1 MLTVLEAVKLS
12 ADYLQKKGIE
22 SPRLNAE
29 LLLAHLLN
37 CKRLDLY
44 LLFDRPLKENEVVL
58 YRELLKKRGG
68 FVPLQYIV
76 GNVEFYGLE
85 FNVDSSVLI
94 PRPET
99 ELLVETIIEE
109 NKNTNL
115 KILDIG
121 TGSGIIAIALAKSL
135 EQAELFAID
144 VSEAALENAKKNAI
158 KNCVADRIKFLQLDV
173 RSDLSLVKGSFD
185 LIVSNPP
192 YISKDEFPKLQ
203 TELRVFEP
211 AIALTDYSDGLS
223 FYRIISA
230 KAAGL
235 LKNKGKVYFEVGKDQ
250 SNLVKKIMEE
260 NSFSNIKIKKDFQEI
275 ERVIAGEKNESI
287 SSKSF

>member
-44 LLFDRPLKENEVVL
+44 LLFDRPLKEDEVVL
-58 YRELLKKRGG
+58 YRELLKKRGS
-68 FVPLQYIV
+68 FVPLQYII

-99 ELLVETIIEE
+99 ELLVEAIIEE

-121 TGSGIIAIALAKSL
+121 TGSGIIAITLAKSMD
-135 EQAELFAID
+135 QPELFAID
-144 VSEAALENAKKNAI
+144 ISEAALENAKKNAI

-173 RSDLSLVKGSFD
+173 RNDLSLSERSFD
-185 LIVSNPP
+185 IIVSNPP

-211 AIALTDYSDGLS
+211 SIALTDNADGLS
-223 FYRIISA
+223 FFRIISE
-230 KAAGL
+230 KAIRL
-235 LKNKGKVYFEVGKDQ
+235 LKNNGKLYFEIGKDQ
-250 SNLVKKIMEE
+250 SDSVKRFLRKMD
-260 NSFSNIKIKKDFQEI
+260 S
-275 ERVIAGEKNESI
+275 
-287 SSKSF
+287 

>member
-12 ADYLQKKGIE
+12 TDYLQKKGIE

-44 LLFDRPLKENEVVL
+44 LLFDRPLKENEIIL
-58 YRELLKKRGG
+58 YRELLKKRGS
-68 FVPLQYIV
+68 FVPLQYII

-85 FNVDSSVLI
+85 FSVDSSVLI

-99 ELLVETIIEE
+99 ELLVDTIIEE

-135 EQAELFAID
+135 EQPELFAID
-144 VSEAALENAKKNAI
+144 ISEAALANAKKNAI
-158 KNCVADRIKFLQLDV
+158 KNDVTDRIKFLQLDV
-173 RSDLSLVKGSFD
+173 RSDLTLIKESFD
-185 LIVSNPP
+185 IIVSNPP

-211 AIALTDYSDGLS
+211 AIALTDYADGLS
-223 FYRIISA
+223 FFKIISE
-230 KAAGL
+230 KAIRL
-235 LKNKGKVYFEVGKDQ
+235 LKNNGQLYFEIGKDQ
-250 SNLVKKIMEE
+250 SDSVKKILQE
-260 NSFSNIKIKKDFQEI
+260 NGFANVQIKKDYQEI
-275 ERVIAGEKNESI
+275 DRVISGEK
-287 SSKSF
+287 

>member
-44 LLFDRPLKENEVVL
+44 LLFDRPLKENEIIL
-58 YRELLKKRGG
+58 YRELLKKRGS
-68 FVPLQYIV
+68 FVPLQYII

-85 FNVDSSVLI
+85 FSVDSSVLI

-99 ELLVETIIEE
+99 ELLVDTIIEE

-135 EQAELFAID
+135 EQPELFAID
-144 VSEAALENAKKNAI
+144 ISEAALANAKKNAI
-158 KNCVADRIKFLQLDV
+158 KNDVTDRIKFLQLDV
-173 RSDLSLVKGSFD
+173 RSDLTLIKESFD
-185 LIVSNPP
+185 IIVSNPP

-211 AIALTDYSDGLS
+211 AIALTDYADGLS
-223 FYRIISA
+223 FFKIISE
-230 KAAGL
+230 KAIRL
-235 LKNKGKVYFEVGKDQ
+235 LKNNGKLYFEIGKDQ
-250 SNLVKKIMEE
+250 SDSVKKILQE
-260 NSFSNIKIKKDFQEI
+260 NGFANVQIKKDYQEI
-275 ERVIAGEKNESI
+275 DRVISGEK
-287 SSKSF
+287 

>member
-44 LLFDRPLKENEVVL
+44 LLFDRPLKENEIIL
-58 YRELLKKRGG
+58 YRELLKKRGS
-68 FVPLQYIV
+68 FVPLQYII

-85 FNVDSSVLI
+85 FSVDSSVLI

-99 ELLVETIIEE
+99 ELLVDTIIEE
-109 NKNTNL
+109 NKNTTL

-135 EQAELFAID
+135 EQPELFAID
-144 VSEAALENAKKNAI
+144 ISEAALANAKKNAI
-158 KNCVADRIKFLQLDV
+158 KNDVTDRIKFLQLDV
-173 RSDLSLVKGSFD
+173 RSDLSLLKESFD
-185 LIVSNPP
+185 IIVSNPP

-211 AIALTDYSDGLS
+211 AIALTDYADGLS
-223 FYRIISA
+223 FFKIISE
-230 KAAGL
+230 KAIRL
-235 LKNKGKVYFEVGKDQ
+235 LKNNGKLYFEIGKDQ
-250 SNLVKKIMEE
+250 SDSVKKILQE
-260 NSFSNIKIKKDFQEI
+260 NGFANIQIKKDYQEI
-275 ERVIAGEKNESI
+275 DRVISGEK
-287 SSKSF
+287 

>member
-12 ADYLQKKGIE
+12 TDYLQKKGIE

-44 LLFDRPLKENEVVL
+44 LLFDRPLKENEIIL
-58 YRELLKKRGG
+58 YRELLKKRGS
-68 FVPLQYIV
+68 FVPLQYII

-85 FNVDSSVLI
+85 FSVDSSVLI

-99 ELLVETIIEE
+99 ELLVDTIIEE

-135 EQAELFAID
+135 EQPELFAID
-144 VSEAALENAKKNAI
+144 ISEAALANAKKNAI
-158 KNCVADRIKFLQLDV
+158 KNDVTDRIKFLQLDV
-173 RSDLSLVKGSFD
+173 RSDLTLIKESFD
-185 LIVSNPP
+185 IIVSNPP

-211 AIALTDYSDGLS
+211 AIALTDYADGLS
-223 FYRIISA
+223 FFKIISE
-230 KAAGL
+230 KAIRL
-235 LKNKGKVYFEVGKDQ
+235 LKNNGKLYFEIGKDQ
-250 SNLVKKIMEE
+250 SDSVKKILQE
-260 NSFSNIKIKKDFQEI
+260 NGFANIQIKKDYQEI
-275 ERVIAGEKNESI
+275 DRVISGEK
-287 SSKSF
+287 

>member
-44 LLFDRPLKENEVVL
+44 LLFDRPLKENEIIL
-58 YRELLKKRGG
+58 YRELLKKRGS
-68 FVPLQYIV
+68 FVPLQYII

-85 FNVDSSVLI
+85 FSVDSSVLI

-99 ELLVETIIEE
+99 ELLVDTIIEE
-109 NKNTNL
+109 NENTNL

-135 EQAELFAID
+135 EQPELFAID
-144 VSEAALENAKKNAI
+144 ISEAALANAKKNAI
-158 KNCVADRIKFLQLDV
+158 KNDVTDRIKFLQLDV
-173 RSDLSLVKGSFD
+173 RSDLSLIKESFD
-185 LIVSNPP
+185 IIVSNPP

-211 AIALTDYSDGLS
+211 AIALTDYADGLS
-223 FYRIISA
+223 FFKIISV
-230 KAAGL
+230 KAIRL
-235 LKNKGKVYFEVGKDQ
+235 LKNHGKLYFEIGKDQ
-250 SNLVKKIMEE
+250 SDSVKKILQE
-260 NSFSNIKIKKDFQEI
+260 NGFANVQIKKDYQEI
-275 ERVIAGEKNESI
+275 DRVISGEK
-287 SSKSF
+287 

>member
-12 ADYLQKKGIE
+12 ADYLEKKGIE

-58 YRELLKKRGG
+58 YRELLKKRGS

-99 ELLVETIIEE
+99 ELLVEAIIEE

-115 KILDIG
+115 KILDVG

-135 EQAELFAID
+135 EQPELFAID
-144 VSEAALENAKKNAI
+144 ISEAALENAKKNAI

-173 RSDLSLVKGSFD
+173 RNDLSLSERSFD
-185 LIVSNPP
+185 IIVSNPP

-211 AIALTDYSDGLS
+211 SIALTDYADGLS
-223 FYRIISA
+223 FFRIISE
-230 KAAGL
+230 KAIRL
-235 LKNKGKVYFEVGKDQ
+235 LKNNGKLYFEIGKDQ
-250 SNLVKKIMEE
+250 SDSVKKILEE
-260 NSFSNIKIKKDFQEI
+260 NGFVNIRIKKDYQEI
-275 ERVIAGEKNESI
+275 ERVISGEK
-287 SSKSF
+287 K

>member
-44 LLFDRPLKENEVVL
+44 LLFDRPLKENEIIL
-58 YRELLKKRGG
+58 YRELLKKRGS
-68 FVPLQYIV
+68 FVPLQYII

-85 FNVDSSVLI
+85 FSVDSSVLI

-99 ELLVETIIEE
+99 ELLVDTIIEE
-109 NKNTNL
+109 NKNTTL

-135 EQAELFAID
+135 EQPELFAID
-144 VSEAALENAKKNAI
+144 ISEAALANAKKNAI
-158 KNCVADRIKFLQLDV
+158 KNDVTDRIKFLQLDV
-173 RSDLSLVKGSFD
+173 RSDLSLLKESFD
-185 LIVSNPP
+185 IIVSNPP

-211 AIALTDYSDGLS
+211 AIALTDYADGLS
-223 FYRIISA
+223 FFKIISE
-230 KAAGL
+230 KAIRL
-235 LKNKGKVYFEVGKDQ
+235 LKNNGKLYFEIGKDQ
-250 SNLVKKIMEE
+250 SDSVKKILQE
-260 NSFSNIKIKKDFQEI
+260 NGFANVQIKKDYQEI
-275 ERVIAGEKNESI
+275 DRVISGEK
-287 SSKSF
+287 

>member
-44 LLFDRPLKENEVVL
+44 LLFDSPLKENEVAL
-58 YRELLKKRGG
+58 YRELLKKRGS
-68 FVPLQYIV
+68 FVPLQYII

-99 ELLVETIIEE
+99 ELLVEAIIEE

-121 TGSGIIAIALAKSL
+121 TGSGIIAITLAKSMD
-135 EQAELFAID
+135 QPELFAID
-144 VSEAALENAKKNAI
+144 ISEAALENAKKNAI

-173 RSDLSLVKGSFD
+173 RNDLSLLKESFD
-185 LIVSNPP
+185 IIVSNPP

-211 AIALTDYSDGLS
+211 SIALTDYADGLS
-223 FYRIISA
+223 FFRIISE
-230 KAAGL
+230 KAIRL
-235 LKNKGKVYFEVGKDQ
+235 LKNNGKLYFEIGKDQ
-250 SNLVKKIMEE
+250 SDSVKKILEE
-260 NSFSNIKIKKDFQEI
+260 NGFVNIRIKKDYQEI
-275 ERVIAGEKNESI
+275 ERVISGEK
-287 SSKSF
+287 K

>member
-44 LLFDRPLKENEVVL
+44 LLFDRPLKENEIIL
-58 YRELLKKRGG
+58 YRELLKKRGS
-68 FVPLQYIV
+68 FVPLQYII

-85 FNVDSSVLI
+85 FSVDSSVLI

-99 ELLVETIIEE
+99 ELLVDTIIEE
-109 NKNTNL
+109 NKNTTL

-135 EQAELFAID
+135 EQPELFAID
-144 VSEAALENAKKNAI
+144 ISEAALANAKKNAI
-158 KNCVADRIKFLQLDV
+158 KNDVTDRIKFLQLDV
-173 RSDLSLVKGSFD
+173 RSDLTLIKESFD
-185 LIVSNPP
+185 IIVSNPP

-211 AIALTDYSDGLS
+211 AIALTDYADGLS
-223 FYRIISA
+223 FFKIISE
-230 KAAGL
+230 KAIRL
-235 LKNKGKVYFEVGKDQ
+235 LKNNGKLYFEIGKDQ
-250 SNLVKKIMEE
+250 SDSVKKILQE
-260 NSFSNIKIKKDFQEI
+260 NGFANIQIKKDYQEI
-275 ERVIAGEKNESI
+275 DRVISGEK
-287 SSKSF
+287 

>member
-44 LLFDRPLKENEVVL
+44 LLFDRPLKEDEVVL
-58 YRELLKKRGG
+58 YRELLKKRGS
-68 FVPLQYIV
+68 FVPLQYII

-99 ELLVETIIEE
+99 ELLVEAIIEE

-121 TGSGIIAIALAKSL
+121 TGSGIIAITLAKSL
-135 EQAELFAID
+135 EQPELFAID
-144 VSEAALENAKKNAI
+144 ISEAALENAKKNAI

-173 RSDLSLVKGSFD
+173 RNDLSLSERSFD
-185 LIVSNPP
+185 IIVSNPP

-211 AIALTDYSDGLS
+211 SIALTDNADGLS
-223 FYRIISA
+223 FFRIISE
-230 KAAGL
+230 KAIRL
-235 LKNKGKVYFEVGKDQ
+235 LKNNGKLYFEIGKDQ
-250 SNLVKKIMEE
+250 SDSVKKILEE
-260 NSFSNIKIKKDFQEI
+260 NGFVNIRIKRDFQEI
-275 ERVIAGEKNESI
+275 ERVISGEK
-287 SSKSF
+287 K

>member
-44 LLFDRPLKENEVVL
+44 LLFDRPLKEDEVVL
-58 YRELLKKRGG
+58 YRELLKKRGS
-68 FVPLQYIV
+68 FVPLQYII

-99 ELLVETIIEE
+99 ELLVEAIIEE

-121 TGSGIIAIALAKSL
+121 TGSGIIAITLAKSMD
-135 EQAELFAID
+135 QPELFAID
-144 VSEAALENAKKNAI
+144 ISEAALENATKNAI

-173 RSDLSLVKGSFD
+173 RNDLSLSERSFD
-185 LIVSNPP
+185 IIVSNPP

-223 FYRIISA
+223 FFRIISE
-230 KAAGL
+230 KAIRL
-235 LKNKGKVYFEVGKDQ
+235 LKNNGKLYFEIGKDQ
-250 SNLVKKIMEE
+250 SDSVKKILEE
-260 NSFSNIKIKKDFQEI
+260 NGFVNIRIKRDFQEI
-275 ERVIAGEKNESI
+275 ERVISGEK
-287 SSKSF
+287 K

>member
-44 LLFDRPLKENEVVL
+44 LLFDRPLKENEIIL
-58 YRELLKKRGG
+58 YRELLKKRGS
-68 FVPLQYIV
+68 FVPLQYII

-85 FNVDSSVLI
+85 FSVDSSVLI

-99 ELLVETIIEE
+99 ELLVDTIIEE

-135 EQAELFAID
+135 EQPELFAID
-144 VSEAALENAKKNAI
+144 ISEAALANAKKNAI
-158 KNCVADRIKFLQLDV
+158 KNDVTDRIKFLQLDV
-173 RSDLSLVKGSFD
+173 RSDLSLLKESFD
-185 LIVSNPP
+185 IIVSNPP

-211 AIALTDYSDGLS
+211 AIALTDYADGLS
-223 FYRIISA
+223 FFKIISE
-230 KAAGL
+230 KAIRL
-235 LKNKGKVYFEVGKDQ
+235 LKNNGKLYFEIGKDQ
-250 SNLVKKIMEE
+250 SDSVKKILQE
-260 NSFSNIKIKKDFQEI
+260 NGFANIQIKKDYQEI
-275 ERVIAGEKNESI
+275 DRVISGEK
-287 SSKSF
+287 

>member
-44 LLFDRPLKENEVVL
+44 LLFDRPLKEDEVVL
-58 YRELLKKRGG
+58 YRELLKKRGS
-68 FVPLQYIV
+68 FVPLQYII

-121 TGSGIIAIALAKSL
+121 TGSGIIAITLAKSL
-135 EQAELFAID
+135 EKSELFAID
-144 VSEAALENAKKNAI
+144 ISEAALENAKKNAI

-173 RSDLSLVKGSFD
+173 RNDLSLSERSFD
-185 LIVSNPP
+185 IIVSNPP

-211 AIALTDYSDGLS
+211 SIALTDYADGLS
-223 FYRIISA
+223 FFRIISE
-230 KAAGL
+230 KAIRL
-235 LKNKGKVYFEVGKDQ
+235 LKNNGKLYFEIGKDQ
-250 SNLVKKIMEE
+250 SDSVKKILEE
-260 NSFSNIKIKKDFQEI
+260 NGFVNIRIKRDFQEI
-275 ERVIAGEKNESI
+275 ERVISGEK
-287 SSKSF
+287 K

>member
-12 ADYLQKKGIE
+12 TDYLQKKGIE

-44 LLFDRPLKENEVVL
+44 LLFDRPLKENEIIL
-58 YRELLKKRGG
+58 YRELLKKRGS
-68 FVPLQYIV
+68 FVPLQYII

-85 FNVDSSVLI
+85 FSVDSSVLI

-99 ELLVETIIEE
+99 ELLVDTIIEE
-109 NKNTNL
+109 NKNTTL

-135 EQAELFAID
+135 EQPELFAID
-144 VSEAALENAKKNAI
+144 ISEAALANAKKNAI
-158 KNCVADRIKFLQLDV
+158 KNDVTDRIKFLQLDV
-173 RSDLSLVKGSFD
+173 RSDLTLIKESFD
-185 LIVSNPP
+185 IIVSNPP

-211 AIALTDYSDGLS
+211 AIALTDYADGLS
-223 FYRIISA
+223 FFKIISE
-230 KAAGL
+230 KAIRL
-235 LKNKGKVYFEVGKDQ
+235 LKNNGKLYFEIGKDQ
-250 SNLVKKIMEE
+250 SDSVKKILQE
-260 NSFSNIKIKKDFQEI
+260 NGFANIQIKKDYQEI
-275 ERVIAGEKNESI
+275 DRVISGEK
-287 SSKSF
+287 

>member
-44 LLFDRPLKENEVVL
+44 LLFDRPLKENEIIL
-58 YRELLKKRGG
+58 YRELLKKRGS
-68 FVPLQYIV
+68 FVPLQYII

-85 FNVDSSVLI
+85 FSVDSSVLI

-99 ELLVETIIEE
+99 ELLVDTIIEE
-109 NKNTNL
+109 NENTNL

-135 EQAELFAID
+135 EQPELFAID
-144 VSEAALENAKKNAI
+144 ISEAALANAKKNAI
-158 KNCVADRIKFLQLDV
+158 KNDVTDRIKFLQLDV
-173 RSDLSLVKGSFD
+173 RSDLTLIKESFD
-185 LIVSNPP
+185 IIVSNPP

-211 AIALTDYSDGLS
+211 AIALTDYADGLS
-223 FYRIISA
+223 FFKIISE
-230 KAAGL
+230 KAIRL
-235 LKNKGKVYFEVGKDQ
+235 LKNNGKLYFEIGKDQ
-250 SNLVKKIMEE
+250 SDSVKKILQE
-260 NSFSNIKIKKDFQEI
+260 NGFANVQIKKDYQEI
-275 ERVIAGEKNESI
+275 DRVISGEK
-287 SSKSF
+287 

>member
-44 LLFDRPLKENEVVL
+44 LLFDRPLKEDEVVL
-58 YRELLKKRGG
+58 YRELLKKRGS
-68 FVPLQYIV
+68 FVPLQYII
-76 GNVEFYGLE
+76 GNVEFYGIE

-99 ELLVETIIEE
+99 ELLVEAIIEE

-121 TGSGIIAIALAKSL
+121 TGSGIIAITLAKSMD
-135 EQAELFAID
+135 QPELFAID
-144 VSEAALENAKKNAI
+144 ISEAALENATKNAI

-173 RSDLSLVKGSFD
+173 RNDLSLLKESFD
-185 LIVSNPP
+185 IIVSNPP

-223 FYRIISA
+223 FFRIISE
-230 KAAGL
+230 KAIRL
-235 LKNKGKVYFEVGKDQ
+235 LKNNGKLYFEIGKDQ
-250 SNLVKKIMEE
+250 SDSVKKILEE
-260 NSFSNIKIKKDFQEI
+260 NGFVNIRIKKDYQEI
-275 ERVIAGEKNESI
+275 ERVISGEK
-287 SSKSF
+287 K

>member
-29 LLLAHLLN
+29 LLLAHVLN

-44 LLFDRPLKENEVVL
+44 LLFDRPLKDNEVND
-58 YRELLKKRGG
+58 YRELLKKRGS

-99 ELLVETIIEE
+99 ELIVETIIEE
-109 NKNTNL
+109 NKNSNL
-115 KILDIG
+115 KILDVG
-121 TGSGIIAIALAKSL
+121 TGSGIIAIVLAKSL
-135 EQAELFAID
+135 VQSELFAID
-144 VSEAALENAKKNAI
+144 ISADALENAKNNAI
-158 KNCVADRIKFLQLDV
+158 QNHVSDRINFLHLDA
-173 RSDLSLVKGSFD
+173 RTDLPFDEESFD
-185 LIVSNPP
+185 VIVSNPP

-203 TELRVFEP
+203 PELRVFEP

-230 KAAGL
+230 KALRL
-235 LKNKGKVYFEVGKDQ
+235 LKNGGKVYFEIGKDQ
-250 SNLVKKIMEE
+250 SNSIKKIMEE
-260 NSFSNIKIKKDFQEI
+260 NGFINIIIKKDYQEI
-275 ERVIAGEKNESI
+275 DRVISGEK
-287 SSKSF
+287 K

>member
-12 ADYLQKKGIE
+12 TDYLQKKGIE

-44 LLFDRPLKENEVVL
+44 LLFDRPLKENEIIL
-58 YRELLKKRGG
+58 YRELLKKRGS
-68 FVPLQYIV
+68 FVPLQYII

-85 FNVDSSVLI
+85 FSVDSSVLI

-99 ELLVETIIEE
+99 ELLVDTIIEE

-135 EQAELFAID
+135 EQPELFAID
-144 VSEAALENAKKNAI
+144 ISEAALANAKKNAI
-158 KNCVADRIKFLQLDV
+158 KNDVTDRIKFLQLDV
-173 RSDLSLVKGSFD
+173 RSDLTLIKESFD
-185 LIVSNPP
+185 IIVSNPP

-211 AIALTDYSDGLS
+211 AIALTDYADGLS
-223 FYRIISA
+223 FFKIISE
-230 KAAGL
+230 KAIRL
-235 LKNKGKVYFEVGKDQ
+235 LKNNGKLYFEIGKDQ
-250 SNLVKKIMEE
+250 SDSVKKILQE
-260 NSFSNIKIKKDFQEI
+260 NGFANVQIKKDYQEI
-275 ERVIAGEKNESI
+275 DRVISGEK
-287 SSKSF
+287 

>member
-44 LLFDRPLKENEVVL
+44 LLFDRPLKENEIIL
-58 YRELLKKRGG
+58 YRELLKKRGS
-68 FVPLQYIV
+68 FVPLQYII

-85 FNVDSSVLI
+85 FSVDSSVLI

-99 ELLVETIIEE
+99 ELLVDTIIEE

-135 EQAELFAID
+135 EQPELFAID
-144 VSEAALENAKKNAI
+144 ISEAALANAKKNAI
-158 KNCVADRIKFLQLDV
+158 KNDVTDRIKFLQLDV
-173 RSDLSLVKGSFD
+173 RSDLSLIKESFD
-185 LIVSNPP
+185 IIVSNPP

-211 AIALTDYSDGLS
+211 AIALTDYADGLS
-223 FYRIISA
+223 FFKIISE
-230 KAAGL
+230 KAIRL
-235 LKNKGKVYFEVGKDQ
+235 LKNNGKLYFEIGKDQ
-250 SNLVKKIMEE
+250 SDSVKKILQE
-260 NSFSNIKIKKDFQEI
+260 NGFANVQIKKDYQEI
-275 ERVIAGEKNESI
+275 DRVISGEK
-287 SSKSF
+287 

>member
-44 LLFDRPLKENEVVL
+44 LLFDRPLKENEIIL
-58 YRELLKKRGG
+58 YRELLKKRGS
-68 FVPLQYIV
+68 FVPLQYII

-85 FNVDSSVLI
+85 FSVDSSVLI

-99 ELLVETIIEE
+99 ELLVDTIIEE
-109 NKNTNL
+109 NENTNL

-135 EQAELFAID
+135 EQPELFAID
-144 VSEAALENAKKNAI
+144 ISEAALANAKKNAI
-158 KNCVADRIKFLQLDV
+158 KNDVTDRIKFLQLDV
-173 RSDLSLVKGSFD
+173 RSDLSLLKESFD
-185 LIVSNPP
+185 IIVSNPP

-211 AIALTDYSDGLS
+211 AIALTDYADGLS
-223 FYRIISA
+223 FFKIISE
-230 KAAGL
+230 KAIRL
-235 LKNKGKVYFEVGKDQ
+235 LKNNGKLYFEIGKDQ
-250 SNLVKKIMEE
+250 SDSVKKILQE
-260 NSFSNIKIKKDFQEI
+260 NGFANIQIKKDYQEI
-275 ERVIAGEKNESI
+275 DRVISGEK
-287 SSKSF
+287 

>member
-44 LLFDRPLKENEVVL
+44 LLFDRPLKENEIIL
-58 YRELLKKRGG
+58 YRELLKKRGS
-68 FVPLQYIV
+68 FVPLQYII

-85 FNVDSSVLI
+85 FSVDSSVLI

-99 ELLVETIIEE
+99 ELLVDTIIEE
-109 NKNTNL
+109 NKNTTL

-135 EQAELFAID
+135 EQPELFAID
-144 VSEAALENAKKNAI
+144 ISEAALANAKKNAI
-158 KNCVADRIKFLQLDV
+158 KNDVTDRIKFLQLDV
-173 RSDLSLVKGSFD
+173 RSDLSLIKESFD
-185 LIVSNPP
+185 IIVSNPP

-211 AIALTDYSDGLS
+211 AIALTDYADGLS
-223 FYRIISA
+223 FFKIISE
-230 KAAGL
+230 KAIRL
-235 LKNKGKVYFEVGKDQ
+235 LKNNGKLYFEIGKDQ
-250 SNLVKKIMEE
+250 SDSVKKILQE
-260 NSFSNIKIKKDFQEI
+260 NGFANIQIKKDYQEI
-275 ERVIAGEKNESI
+275 DRVISGEK
-287 SSKSF
+287 

>member
-44 LLFDRPLKENEVVL
+44 LLFDRPLKEDEVAL
-58 YRELLKKRGG
+58 YRELLKKRGS
-68 FVPLQYIV
+68 FVPLQYII

-99 ELLVETIIEE
+99 ELLVEAIIEE

-121 TGSGIIAIALAKSL
+121 TGSGIIAITLAKSMD
-135 EQAELFAID
+135 QPELFAID
-144 VSEAALENAKKNAI
+144 ISEAALENATKNAI

-173 RSDLSLVKGSFD
+173 RNDLSLLKESFD
-185 LIVSNPP
+185 IIVSNPP

-211 AIALTDYSDGLS
+211 SIALTDYADGLS
-223 FYRIISA
+223 FFRIISE
-230 KAAGL
+230 KAIRL
-235 LKNKGKVYFEVGKDQ
+235 LKNNGKLYFEIGKDQ
-250 SNLVKKIMEE
+250 SDSVKKILEE
-260 NSFSNIKIKKDFQEI
+260 NGFVNIRIKKDYQEI
-275 ERVIAGEKNESI
+275 ERVISGEK
-287 SSKSF
+287 K

>member
-12 ADYLQKKGIE
+12 TDYLQKKGIE

-44 LLFDRPLKENEVVL
+44 LLFDSPLKENEVAL
-58 YRELLKKRGG
+58 YRELLKKRGS
-68 FVPLQYIV
+68 FVPLQYII

-99 ELLVETIIEE
+99 ELLVEAIIEE
-109 NKNTNL
+109 NKNSNL

-135 EQAELFAID
+135 EKSELFAID
-144 VSEAALENAKKNAI
+144 ISEAALENAKKNAI

-173 RSDLSLVKGSFD
+173 RNDLSLSERSFD
-185 LIVSNPP
+185 IIVSNPP

-211 AIALTDYSDGLS
+211 AIALTDYLDGLS
-223 FYRIISA
+223 FYRSISE
-230 KAAGL
+230 KASGL

-250 SNLVKKIMEE
+250 SNFVKKIMEE
-260 NSFSNIKIKKDFQEI
+260 NGFINIKIKKDFQEI
-275 ERVIAGEKNESI
+275 DRVISGEK
-287 SSKSF
+287 K

>member
-44 LLFDRPLKENEVVL
+44 LLFDRPLKENEIIL
-58 YRELLKKRGG
+58 YRELLKKRGS
-68 FVPLQYIV
+68 FVPLQYII

-85 FNVDSSVLI
+85 FSVDSSVLI

-99 ELLVETIIEE
+99 ELLVDTIIEE

-135 EQAELFAID
+135 EQPELFAID
-144 VSEAALENAKKNAI
+144 ISEAALANAKKNAI
-158 KNCVADRIKFLQLDV
+158 KNDVTDRIKFLQLDV
-173 RSDLSLVKGSFD
+173 RSDLTLIKESFD
-185 LIVSNPP
+185 IIVSNPP

-211 AIALTDYSDGLS
+211 AIALTDYADGLS
-223 FYRIISA
+223 FFKIISE
-230 KAAGL
+230 KAIRL
-235 LKNKGKVYFEVGKDQ
+235 LKNNGKLYFEIGKDQ
-250 SNLVKKIMEE
+250 SDSVKKILQE
-260 NSFSNIKIKKDFQEI
+260 NGFANIQIKKDYQEI
-275 ERVIAGEKNESI
+275 DRVISGEK
-287 SSKSF
+287 

>member
-12 ADYLQKKGIE
+12 TDYLQKKGIE

-44 LLFDRPLKENEVVL
+44 LLFDRPLKENEIIL
-58 YRELLKKRGG
+58 YRELLKKRGS
-68 FVPLQYIV
+68 FVPLQYII

-85 FNVDSSVLI
+85 FSVDSSVLI

-99 ELLVETIIEE
+99 ELLVDTIIEE
-109 NKNTNL
+109 NKNTTL

-135 EQAELFAID
+135 EQPELFAID
-144 VSEAALENAKKNAI
+144 ISEAALANAKKNAI
-158 KNCVADRIKFLQLDV
+158 KNDVTDRIKFLQLDV
-173 RSDLSLVKGSFD
+173 RSDLSLLKESFD
-185 LIVSNPP
+185 IIVSNPP

-211 AIALTDYSDGLS
+211 AIALTDYADGLS
-223 FYRIISA
+223 FFKIISE
-230 KAAGL
+230 KAIRL
-235 LKNKGKVYFEVGKDQ
+235 LKNNGKLYFEIGKDQ
-250 SNLVKKIMEE
+250 SDSVKKILQE
-260 NSFSNIKIKKDFQEI
+260 NGFANIQIKKDYQEI
-275 ERVIAGEKNESI
+275 DRVISGEK
-287 SSKSF
+287 

>member
-44 LLFDRPLKENEVVL
+44 LLFDRPLKENEVL
-58 YRELLKKRGG
+58 QYRELLKKRGS

-85 FNVDSSVLI
+85 FKVDSSVLI

-135 EQAELFAID
+135 GQPELFAID
-144 VSEAALENAKKNAI
+144 ISEAALENAKKNAI
-158 KNCVADRIKFLQLDV
+158 KNDVTDRIKFLQLDV
-173 RSDLSLVKGSFD
+173 RSELSLSEEWFD
-185 LIVSNPP
+185 IIVSNPP

-203 TELRVFEP
+203 AELRVFEP

-223 FYRIISA
+223 FYRSISA

-260 NSFSNIKIKKDFQEI
+260 NGFINIKIKKDFQEI
-275 ERVIAGEKNESI
+275 ERIISGEK
-287 SSKSF
+287 K